1 METFTATPY
10 RPTGL
15 ATADQ
20 AMANVVQI
28 LEWCAALTKSQV
40 GGDGIVQ
47 RALLEG
53 SSEARQAVP
62 GDARGAARRSSAS
75 PVCAQA

>member
-1 METFTATPY
+1 MSCAAAVRGTAAPADREATLAAKHTLMDTFAATPY

-28 LEWCAALTKSQV
+28 LEWCAALTADAMDGHV
-40 GGDGIVQ
+40 GPG
-47 RALLEG
+47 
-53 SSEARQAVP
+53 P
-62 GDARGAARRSSAS
+62 GDRG
-75 PVCAQA
+75 

>member
-1 METFTATPY
+1 MDTFAATPY

-28 LEWCAALTKSQV
+28 LEWCAALTADAT
-40 GGDGIVQ
+40 DGH
-47 RALLEG
+47 ADPW
-53 SSEARQAVP
+53 P
-62 GDARGAARRSSAS
+62 GAPRPTGTCWAW
-75 PVCAQA
+75 PPTC

>member
-20 AMANVVQI
+20 AMANVVQV
-28 LEWCAALTKSQV
+28 LEWCSTLAADAS
-40 GGDGIVQ
+40 DGH
-47 RALLEG
+47 AG
-53 SSEARQAVP
+53 
-62 GDARGAARRSSAS
+62 
-75 PVCAQA
+75 